1 MENEKNNGTV
11 QLFGETAML
20 SAFKAL
26 YVTGISTENWIRM
39 IKFYFVQEEAQAITV
54 DMIENLNFVSLMN
67 KDVLIAVARGFVQCK
82 VVGNMNEQK
91 AFARFLKIIY
101 RQSGVGIC
109 QKKRRLVYCRY
120 VFGRTVTEKEFVVEV
135 LADYRRALQDGE
147 QSALFTQMKE
157 EFQLLV
163 QFVDKLLAVIRHNRS
178 LKAREM
184 QCKTGEPRIVY
195 EHDDLLRKLK
205 KKF

>member
-1 MENEKNNGTV
+1 MQHNEQVNRFLWNIKGNGNSEYTDMEWLAKEICETVLNKVGNPRKKAWDKIWKDAFQMENEKNNGTV

-101 RQSGVGIC
+101 RQSGGWDMPEEEETGILPVC
-109 QKKRRLVYCRY
+109 IRKNCYRKRVCCGGSCGL
-120 VFGRTVTEKEFVVEV
+120 
-135 LADYRRALQDGE
+135 
-147 QSALFTQMKE
+147 
-157 EFQLLV
+157 
-163 QFVDKLLAVIRHNRS
+163 
-178 LKAREM
+178 
-184 QCKTGEPRIVY
+184 
-195 EHDDLLRKLK
+195 
-205 KKF
+205 